1 MFVAIVDVRI
11 LVEGASDVE
20 VVSKA
25 LQGLAL
31 GSEYNITISSIIP
44 TTNVE
49 IAKSA
54 AAGADLLIIATD
66 ADRVGRDLAERLFNE
81 LSEMVGKVERMKLPL
96 GHDLE
101 HVDVELVRKE
111 LKNTLVRAGLKSLQ
125 ILPEYVSLRTQA
137 LDLKGRYE
145 NLMEEYQRLK
155 EEYESL
161 KASYEELRAEKDRL
175 VEENEGLKALLENA
189 KNVYSLEEAW
199 KSLFPAE
206 PVPDEEIISLAVQ
219 RLGLAGKI
227 IVGQGYVFTEDKNL
241 LDELLRTIYLSLS
254 IKEEEIPEPEVVEE
268 EEKVESPEE
277 PEETETEIPEEK
289 EPPAEPEEKEVKP
302 DTFEGFI
309 QGL

>member
-1 MFVAIVDVRI
+1 MAIVDVRI

-66 ADRVGRDLAERLFNE
+66 ADRVGRDLAERLYSE
-81 LSEMVGKVERMKLPL
+81 LSEMVGHVERMKLPL

-111 LKNTLVRAGLKSLQ
+111 LKNTLVRAGLKTLQ
-125 ILPEYVSLRTQA
+125 LLPDYMSLRNQL

-145 NLMEEYQRLK
+145 GLAEEYKKLREEYEALNKAYEELK
-155 EEYESL
+155 EENEKL
-161 KASYEELRAEKDRL
+161 K
-175 VEENEGLKALLENA
+175 EENEGLRALLESG
-189 KNVYSLEEAW
+189 KNVYSIEEAW

-206 PVPDEEIISLAVQ
+206 PVPDDAYIGKAVEK
-219 RLGLAGKI
+219 LGLAGKV
-227 IVGQGYVFTEDKNL
+227 IVGQGYIFAEDKGL
-241 LDELLRTIYLSLS
+241 VDELLRTVYLSLT
-254 IKEEEIPEPEVVEE
+254 IKEEPPSPEKP
-268 EEKVESPEE
+268 KPPEE
-277 PEETETEIPEEK
+277 PP
-289 EPPAEPEEKEVKP
+289 KP
-302 DTFEGFI
+302 DEKTREESPIVENPEVRPGDI
-309 QGL
+309 EDLLKGL

>member
-1 MFVAIVDVRI
+1 MAIVDVRI

-66 ADRVGRDLAERLFNE
+66 ADRVGRDLAERLFSE
-81 LSEMVGKVERMKLPL
+81 LSEMVGHVERMKLPL

-125 ILPEYVSLRTQA
+125 ILPEYMALRNQL
-137 LDLKGRYE
+137 LDLKGRYDG
-145 NLMEEYQRLK
+145 LAEEYKRLH
-155 EEYESL
+155 EEYEKL
-161 KASYEELRAEKDRL
+161 TKAYEEIKAENDRL
-175 VEENEGLKALLENA
+175 REENEGLKALLENA
-189 KNVYSLEEAW
+189 KNIFRIDEAW

-206 PVPDEEIISLAVQ
+206 PVPDEAYIGKAVEK
-219 RLGLAGKI
+219 LGLAGRVV
-227 IVGQGYVFTEDKNL
+227 VGQGYIFAEDKAL
-241 LDELLRTIYLSLS
+241 VEELLKTVYLSLAIREEPPKPPES
-254 IKEEEIPEPEVVEE
+254 PKEEPLPPKPSEEPEVAAD
-268 EEKVESPEE
+268 P
-277 PEETETEIPEEK
+277 
-289 EPPAEPEEKEVKP
+289 EVKP
-302 DTFEGFI
+302 DDIEGLLK
-309 QGL
+309 GL

>member
-145 NLMEEYQRLK
+145 NLMEEYQRLR

-161 KASYEELRAEKDRL
+161 KASYEELKAEKDRL

-189 KNVYSLEEAW
+189 KNIYPLEEAW

-206 PVPDEEIISLAVQ
+206 PVPDEEIVSLAVEK
-219 RLGLAGKI
+219 LGLAGKI
-227 IVGQGYVFTEDKNL
+227 IVGQGHVFTEDKGL

-254 IKEEEIPEPEVVEE
+254 IREEALESPLEEEV
-268 EEKVESPEE
+268 
-277 PEETETEIPEEK
+277 ETEVQGEHEKGEIEVK
-289 EPPAEPEEKEVKP
+289 EIGSSSEPEEKEVGP

-309 QGL
+309 KGL

>member
-1 MFVAIVDVRI
+1 MTIVDVRI

-44 TTNVE
+44 TTNIE

-81 LSEMVGKVERMKLPL
+81 LGQMVGHIERMKLPL

-125 ILPEYVSLRTQA
+125 VLPEYMELRKELLDVKGSYDNLASQYEA
-137 LDLKGRYE
+137 LERE
-145 NLMEEYQRLK
+145 HEELRK
-155 EEYESL
+155 
-161 KASYEELRAEKDRL
+161 KYEELRSEYLRVKQ
-175 VEENEGLKALLENA
+175 ENESLQALLE
-189 KNVYSLEEAW
+189 KKTRPVKIEEAW
-199 KSLFPAE
+199 KALFPAE
-206 PVPDEEIISLAVQ
+206 PVPPEEYLAIAVEK
-219 RLGLAGKI
+219 LGLNGKI
-227 IVGQGYVFTEDKNL
+227 VVGQGFVYAEDEEAVN
-241 LDELLRTIYLSLS
+241 ELLKTVYLSIAISGELAKTTET
-254 IKEEEIPEPEVVEE
+254 KEKSEPVERSPEIIAEQTLEVEE
-268 EEKVESPEE
+268 EEDEIKKLLSSVGGGES
-277 PEETETEIPEEK
+277 
-289 EPPAEPEEKEVKP
+289 
-302 DTFEGFI
+302 
-309 QGL
+309 